1 MTHLTKIAELDRR
14 WFLHHP
20 GRCYR
25 ARYATPAERHVFEGG
40 DDLVLL
46 IRYLG
51 RGVLVHQP
59 VKLACAPPASERTIA
74 MLFARAVE
82 DPLPIPVLEEPEPE
96 LEGVAI

>member
-1 MTHLTKIAELDRR
+1 MMHLTKIAELDRR

-46 IRYLG
+46 RSSTTSRTAGSDI
-51 RGVLVHQP
+51 
-59 VKLACAPPASERTIA
+59 LAAALSSISR
-74 MLFARAVE
+74 
-82 DPLPIPVLEEPEPE
+82 
-96 LEGVAI
+96 